1 MAHNSNGMCLALRF
15 DGRRTWRA
23 PPVRGRLHT
32 VAGGNARRYAPT
44 RRPTLADRPRC
55 ACAFRFQRDLQ
66 GSRCPMCCAH
76 CNGVFEMPG
85 DQGLHAAGC
94 ANDGAG
100 KFEQWNAPR

>member
-1 MAHNSNGMCLALRF
+1 MLLLAAA
-15 DGRRTWRA
+15 T
-23 PPVRGRLHT
+23 
-32 VAGGNARRYAPT
+32 AGYHLSASWPA
-44 RRPTLADRPRC
+44 ADRPRC